1 MSLITLHVMKWLK
14 LVRYTPIVGAQLDE
28 LRQLS
33 AFLFLSLCRCS
44 ASVNVFALRMVI
56 KCLLPGCLAAWLP
69 IIEYENYTWYTRT
82 HWSICNERS
91 RKSNINNNSKWKCD
105 HKTTVAN
112 YEKLLYPV
120 ANEMKATQTL

>member
-44 ASVNVFALRMVI
+44 ASVNVFGFRMVI
-56 KCLLPGCLAAWLP
+56 KCLLPGCLSMNTK
-69 IIEYENYTWYTRT
+69 ITRDT
-82 HWSICNERS
+82 HAHIDRYVMNGAVKATS
-91 RKSNINNNSKWKCD
+91 
-105 HKTTVAN
+105 TTT
-112 YEKLLYPV
+112 
-120 ANEMKATQTL
+120 ANENVTIKRR